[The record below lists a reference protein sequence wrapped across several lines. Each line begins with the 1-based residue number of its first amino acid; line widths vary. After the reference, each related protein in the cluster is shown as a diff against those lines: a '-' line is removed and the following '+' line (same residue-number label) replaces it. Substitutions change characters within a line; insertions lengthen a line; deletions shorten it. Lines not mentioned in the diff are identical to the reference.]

1 MESQTANQSAAIDWA
16 RIRMLHELQEEGAPD
31 LIQQLVELF
40 EEGTATRLAGAHKA
54 LRDGDFKSLRREAHS
69 LKGSAGVIG
78 ADALRDAAARL
89 EREAEGENRAAASAA
104 LGAVEAE
111 AATAR
116 SALSNG
122 VDIRR

>member
-1 MESQTANQSAAIDWA
+1 MPSEAADQSAAIDWA
-16 RIRMLHELQEEGAPD
+16 RVRMLRELQDEGAPD
-31 LIQQLVELF
+31 LMAQLVALF
-40 EEGTATRLAGAHKA
+40 EEGTTTRLAGARKA
-54 LRDGDFKSLRREAHS
+54 LRDGDFRSLRREAHS
-69 LKGSAGVIG
+69 LKGSAGMIG
-78 ADALRDAAARL
+78 ANALREAAARL
-89 EREAEGENRAAASAA
+89 EREAECENPVAASAA